1 MADLSRFA
9 PAALLGV
16 GCLLISGI
24 RAQQRVAPRQPLGSI
39 QVNVPGYV
47 ARDTTVDAA
56 EQKVAGM
63 SHYLS
68 RLYERG
74 PDTPGFGVYVGYYDM
89 QVQGKSIHSPKNCL
103 PGAGWE
109 PLSADVRTVAVP
121 GGDSAHVN
129 RFLLANK
136 GAQALVYY
144 WYEGRGR
151 VEPSEYR
158 VKWNLIRDAAQYGR
172 TEEALV
178 RIVVP
183 IDTRNLRPGQ
193 RPDYTAAD
201 QLASTIA
208 GQLVTGVRN
217 VLPSRAERLTQFRRT
232 QGPAVP
238 LQTGAAGFSV
248 CVSAT

>member
-1 MADLSRFA
+1 MPDLVRFT

-16 GCLLISGI
+16 GCLLIAGG
-24 RAQQRVAPRQPLGSI
+24 RTQQRVPPRAPLASI
-39 QVNVPGYV
+39 HLNVPGYV
-47 ARDTTVDAA
+47 ARDTTVDEA

-68 RLYERG
+68 RLYAPAATQG
-74 PDTPGFGVYVGYYDM
+74 DALADLGFGVYVGYYDY

-109 PLSADVRTVAVP
+109 PLDAGVRTVAMP
-121 GGDSAHVN
+121 GGQLVQVN

-158 VKWNLIRDAAQYGR
+158 VKWNLIRDAARYGR

-183 IDTRNLRPGQ
+183 IDVREVKPGQ

-201 QLASTIA
+201 RLATSVA
-208 GQLVTGVRN
+208 QQLVADVRS
-217 VLPSRAERLTQFRRT
+217 VLPA
-232 QGPAVP
+232 PP
-238 LQTGAAGFSV
+238 SV
-248 CVSAT
+248 

>member
-1 MADLSRFA
+1 MANIVRFA

-16 GCLLISGI
+16 GCVLISGI
-24 RAQQRVAPRQPLGSI
+24 RGQQRVPPSRPLATL

-47 ARDTTVDAA
+47 ARDTTVDVA

-68 RLYERG
+68 RLYQRG
-74 PDTPGFGVYVGYYDM
+74 PDSPGFGVYVGYYDM

-109 PLSADVRTVAVP
+109 PLDVGVRTIAVP
-121 GGDSAHVN
+121 GGGSVRVN

-136 GAQALVYY
+136 GAQAVVYY

-151 VEPSEYR
+151 VEPSEYV
-158 VKWNLIRDAAQYGR
+158 VKWNLIRDAARYGR

-183 IDTRNLRPGQ
+183 IDMRGLQPGQ
-193 RPDYTAAD
+193 RPNYDPAD
-201 QLASTIA
+201 QLATTVA
-208 GQLVTGVRN
+208 AQLVPGVKN
-217 VLPSRAERLTQFRRT
+217 VLPA
-232 QGPAVP
+232 PPNA
-238 LQTGAAGFSV
+238 
-248 CVSAT
+248 

>member
-1 MADLSRFA
+1 MPDVARFA
-9 PAALLGV
+9 PAALLAV
-16 GCLLISGI
+16 GCVLISGV
-24 RAQQRVAPRQPLGSI
+24 REQQRVAPRLPLATV

-47 ARDTTVDAA
+47 GHDTTVDDA
-56 EQKVAGM
+56 ERKVAGM

-68 RLYERG
+68 RLYER
-74 PDTPGFGVYVGYYDM
+74 TPTDGFGVYVGYYDF

-109 PLSADVRTVAVP
+109 PLDAGVRTVALP
-121 GGDSAHVN
+121 GGGSAQVN

-158 VKWNLIRDAAQYGR
+158 VKWNLIRDAARYGR

-183 IDTRNLRPGQ
+183 IDLRNVRPGQ
-193 RPDYTAAD
+193 HPDYAAAD
-201 QLASTIA
+201 RLASA
-208 GQLVTGVRN
+208 VAAQLVPSVRN
-217 VLPSRAERLTQFRRT
+217 VLP
-232 QGPAVP
+232 VP
-238 LQTGAAGFSV
+238 PNA
-248 CVSAT
+248 

>member
-1 MADLSRFA
+1 MPDVARFA

-16 GCLLISGI
+16 GCLLISGV
-24 RAQQRVAPRQPLGSI
+24 REQQQLAPRLPLANVR
-39 QVNVPGYV
+39 VNVPGYV
-47 ARDTTVDAA
+47 ARDTTVDDA
-56 EQKVAGM
+56 ERKVAGM

-68 RLYERG
+68 RLYQR
-74 PDTPGFGVYVGYYDM
+74 TPTDGFGVYVGYYDH

-109 PLSADVRTVAVP
+109 QLDASVRTIALP
-121 GGDSAHVN
+121 GGGSAHVN
-129 RFLLANK
+129 RFLLSNK

-158 VKWNLIRDAAQYGR
+158 VKWNLIRDAARYGR

-183 IDTRNLRPGQ
+183 IDMRNVRPGQ
-193 RPDYTAAD
+193 RPDYDPADRLATDVAA
-201 QLASTIA
+201 
-208 GQLVTGVRN
+208 QLVPGVRN
-217 VLPSRAERLTQFRRT
+217 VLPTA
-232 QGPAVP
+232 PNA
-238 LQTGAAGFSV
+238 
-248 CVSAT
+248 

>member
-1 MADLSRFA
+1 MLDAQSSGGASLVTRFA

-16 GCLLISGI
+16 GCLLISGA
-24 RAQQRVAPRQPLGSI
+24 RTQQRVPPRQPLST
-39 QVNVPGYV
+39 VRVDVPGYT
-47 ARDTTVDAA
+47 ARDTTVDVA

-68 RLYERG
+68 RLYARTSG
-74 PDTPGFGVYVGYYDM
+74 DPGFGVYVGYYDY
-89 QVQGKSIHSPKNCL
+89 QVQGKTIHSPKNCL

-109 PLSADVRTVAVP
+109 PIDAGVRTVALAN
-121 GGDSAHVN
+121 GDSARVN

-158 VKWNLIRDAAQYGR
+158 VKWNLIRDAARYGR

-183 IDTRNLRPGQ
+183 IDMRGLKAGQ

-201 QLASTIA
+201 RLASNVA
-208 GQLVTGVRN
+208 AQLVPGVR
-217 VLPSRAERLTQFRRT
+217 AAM
-232 QGPAVP
+232 PAP
-238 LQTGAAGFSV
+238 PNA
-248 CVSAT
+248 

>member
-1 MADLSRFA
+1 MPNFTRFA
-9 PAALLGV
+9 PAGLLGV
-16 GCLLISGI
+16 GCLLISGV
-24 RAQQRVAPRQPLGSI
+24 RDQQRLAPRQPLATV

-68 RLYERG
+68 RLYQR
-74 PDTPGFGVYVGYYDM
+74 TPTDGFGVYVGYYDM

-109 PLSADVRTVAVP
+109 PLDAGVRTIAVP
-121 GGDSAHVN
+121 GGDSVHVN

-151 VEPSEYR
+151 VEPSEYV
-158 VKWNLIRDAAQYGR
+158 VKWNLIRDAARYGR

-183 IDTRNLRPGQ
+183 IDMRGLQPNQ
-193 RPDYTAAD
+193 RPDYRLAD
-201 QLASTIA
+201 HLATTVA
-208 GQLVTGVRN
+208 QQLVSGVRN
-217 VLPSRAERLTQFRRT
+217 VLPA
-232 QGPAVP
+232 PP
-238 LQTGAAGFSV
+238 
-248 CVSAT
+248 SA

>member
-1 MADLSRFA
+1 MANIVRFA

-16 GCLLISGI
+16 GCVLISGI
-24 RAQQRVAPRQPLGSI
+24 REQQRVPPRRPLATL

-47 ARDTTVDAA
+47 ARDTTVDVA

-63 SHYLS
+63 SHYVS
-68 RLYERG
+68 RLYQRA
-74 PDTPGFGVYVGYYDM
+74 PDDPGFGVYVGYYDM

-109 PLSADVRTVAVP
+109 PLDVGVRTIALP
-121 GGDSAHVN
+121 GGASARVN

-151 VEPSEYR
+151 VEPSEYV
-158 VKWNLIRDAAQYGR
+158 VKWNLIRDAARYGR

-183 IDTRNLRPGQ
+183 IDVRSLRPGQ
-193 RPDYTAAD
+193 RPDYGVADRLATTVAA
-201 QLASTIA
+201 
-208 GQLVTGVRN
+208 QLVPGVKN
-217 VLPSRAERLTQFRRT
+217 VLPA
-232 QGPAVP
+232 PPNA
-238 LQTGAAGFSV
+238 
-248 CVSAT
+248 

>member
-1 MADLSRFA
+1 MPDTAAAPVATRFA

-16 GCLLISGI
+16 GCLLISGA
-24 RAQQRVAPRQPLGSI
+24 RQQQRVPPRLPLATI
-39 QVNVPGYV
+39 RVDVPSYV
-47 ARDTTVDAA
+47 ARDTTVDLA

-68 RLYERG
+68 RLYQG
-74 PDTPGFGVYVGYYDM
+74 PSKEDGFGVYVGYYDY
-89 QVQGKSIHSPKNCL
+89 QVQGKTIHSPKNCL

-109 PLSADVRTVAVP
+109 PVDAGVRTVALP
-121 GGDSAHVN
+121 GGDSVRVN
-129 RFLLANK
+129 RFLLTNK

-158 VKWNLIRDAAQYGR
+158 VKWNLIRDAARYGR

-183 IDTRNLRPGQ
+183 IQARGLKAGERPN
-193 RPDYTAAD
+193 YAAAD
-201 QLASTIA
+201 RLASNVA
-208 GQLVTGVRN
+208 AQLVPQVRN
-217 VLPSRAERLTQFRRT
+217 VM
-232 QGPAVP
+232 PAAP
-238 LQTGAAGFSV
+238 GA
-248 CVSAT
+248 

>member
-1 MADLSRFA
+1 MSNVVRFA

-16 GCLLISGI
+16 GCLLISGA
-24 RAQQRVAPRQPLGSI
+24 RDQQRLAPRLPLTTV

-47 ARDTTVDAA
+47 ARDTTVDVA

-68 RLYERG
+68 RLYQRS
-74 PDTPGFGVYVGYYDM
+74 PDDLGFGVYVGYYDL

-109 PLSADVRTVAVP
+109 PLDAGVRTVALP

-151 VEPSEYR
+151 VEPSEYV
-158 VKWNLIRDAAQYGR
+158 VKWNLIRDAARYGR

-183 IDTRNLRPGQ
+183 VDVRGLRPGQ
-193 RPDYTAAD
+193 RPDYAAAD
-201 QLASTIA
+201 RLATA
-208 GQLVTGVRN
+208 VAAQLVPGVKN
-217 VLPSRAERLTQFRRT
+217 VLPT
-232 QGPAVP
+232 PPNV
-238 LQTGAAGFSV
+238 
-248 CVSAT
+248 

>member
-1 MADLSRFA
+1 MSNVTRFA

-16 GCLLISGI
+16 GCLLISGV
-24 RAQQRVAPRQPLGSI
+24 REQQRLAPRAPLSTI
-39 QVNVPGYV
+39 RVVVPGYV

-56 EQKVAGM
+56 ERKIAGM

-68 RLYERG
+68 RLYNR
-74 PDTPGFGVYVGYYDM
+74 TPTDGFGVYVGYYDM

-109 PLSADVRTVAVP
+109 PLDAGVRTIALP
-121 GGDSAHVN
+121 GGDSARVN

-151 VEPSEYR
+151 VEPSEYV
-158 VKWNLIRDAAQYGR
+158 VKWNLIRDAARYGR

-183 IDTRNLRPGQ
+183 IDVRGQ
-193 RPDYTAAD
+193 HPDYRAAD
-201 QLASTIA
+201 SLATTVA
-208 GQLVTGVRN
+208 AQLVPGVRN
-217 VLPSRAERLTQFRRT
+217 ALPA
-232 QGPAVP
+232 PP
-238 LQTGAAGFSV
+238 
-248 CVSAT
+248 SA

>member
-1 MADLSRFA
+1 MPDVARFA

-16 GCLLISGI
+16 GCLLISGV
-24 RAQQRVAPRQPLGSI
+24 REQQRVPPRLPLADV

-47 ARDTTVDAA
+47 ARDTTVDEA
-56 EQKVAGM
+56 ERKVAGM

-68 RLYERG
+68 RLYQR
-74 PDTPGFGVYVGYYDM
+74 TPTDAFGVYVGYYDY

-109 PLSADVRTVAVP
+109 PLDAGVRTVALP

-158 VKWNLIRDAAQYGR
+158 VKWNLIRDAARYGR

-183 IDTRNLRPGQ
+183 IDVRNVAPGKRPN
-193 RPDYTAAD
+193 YAAAD
-201 QLASTIA
+201 QLASA
-208 GQLVTGVRN
+208 VAAQLVPGVRR
-217 VLPSRAERLTQFRRT
+217 VLPAA
-232 QGPAVP
+232 PA
-238 LQTGAAGFSV
+238 A
-248 CVSAT
+248 

>member
-1 MADLSRFA
+1 MSNFVRFA

-16 GCLLISGI
+16 GCLLISGA
-24 RAQQRVAPRQPLGSI
+24 REQKRMAPRLPLST
-39 QVNVPGYV
+39 VRVDLPGYV
-47 ARDTTVDAA
+47 PRDTTVDQA
-56 EQKVAGM
+56 EQQVAGM

-68 RLYERG
+68 RIYSGRSAA
-74 PDTPGFGVYVGYYDM
+74 DGFGVYVGYYDY
-89 QVQGKSIHSPKNCL
+89 QVQGKTIHSPKNCL

-109 PLSADVRTVAVP
+109 PLDAGVRTVALP

-136 GAQALVYY
+136 GAQAMVYY

-158 VKWNLIRDAAQYGR
+158 VKWNLIRDAARYGR

-183 IDTRNLRPGQ
+183 IDTRGLKGNE
-193 RPDYTAAD
+193 RPDYAAAD
-201 QLASTIA
+201 RLASA
-208 GQLVTGVRN
+208 VAAQLVPGVRN
-217 VLPSRAERLTQFRRT
+217 VLPA
-232 QGPAVP
+232 PPNA
-238 LQTGAAGFSV
+238 
-248 CVSAT
+248 

>member
-1 MADLSRFA
+1 MSSVTRFA

-16 GCLLISGI
+16 GCLLISGV
-24 RAQQRVAPRQPLGSI
+24 RSQQRLEPRAPLSTI
-39 QVNVPGYV
+39 QVNVPGYI
-47 ARDTTVDAA
+47 ARDTTVDPE

-68 RLYERG
+68 RLYQRG
-74 PDTPGFGVYVGYYDM
+74 PNDPGFGVYVGYYDM

-109 PLSADVRTVAVP
+109 PIDVGVRTIALP
-121 GGDSAHVN
+121 GGGSAPIN

-151 VEPSEYR
+151 VEPSEYV
-158 VKWNLIRDAAQYGR
+158 VKWNLIRDAARYGR
-172 TEEALV
+172 TEESLV

-183 IDTRNLRPGQ
+183 IDTRGLQPGQ
-193 RPDYTAAD
+193 RPDYRAAD
-201 QLASTIA
+201 QLATTVA
-208 GQLVTGVRN
+208 AQLVPGVRK
-217 VLPSRAERLTQFRRT
+217 VLPLPPNA
-232 QGPAVP
+232 
-238 LQTGAAGFSV
+238 
-248 CVSAT
+248 

>member
-1 MADLSRFA
+1 MTNTTRFA

-16 GCLLISGI
+16 GCLLISGV
-24 RAQQRVAPRQPLGSI
+24 RQQQRLSPRRPLATV

-47 ARDTTVDAA
+47 ARDTTVDPA

-68 RLYERG
+68 RLYQR
-74 PDTPGFGVYVGYYDM
+74 TPTDGFGVYVGYYDM

-109 PLSADVRTVAVP
+109 PLDTGVRTIAVP
-121 GGDSAHVN
+121 GSDSVHVN

-151 VEPSEYR
+151 VEPSEYV
-158 VKWNLIRDAAQYGR
+158 VKWNLIRDAARYGR
-172 TEEALV
+172 TEEALG

-183 IDTRNLRPGQ
+183 IDLRGLRPGQ
-193 RPDYTAAD
+193 KPDYARADSLATAV
-201 QLASTIA
+201 AS
-208 GQLVTGVRN
+208 QLV
-217 VLPSRAERLTQFRRT
+217 
-232 QGPAVP
+232 PAV
-238 LQTGAAGFSV
+238 AAV
-248 CVSAT
+248 VPAAPRA

>member
-1 MADLSRFA
+1 MPDLARFA

-16 GCLLISGI
+16 GCLLISGA
-24 RAQQRVAPRQPLGSI
+24 RTQQQVAPRLPLSTI
-39 QVNVPGYV
+39 RVDVPGYV
-47 ARDTTVDAA
+47 ARDTTVDEA
-56 EQKVAGM
+56 ERKVAGM

-68 RLYERG
+68 RLYQRG
-74 PDTPGFGVYVGYYDM
+74 PDDAGFGVYVGYYDM

-109 PLSADVRTVAVP
+109 PLSAGVRSIAIP
-121 GGDSAHVN
+121 GHDSAHVN
-129 RFLLANK
+129 RFLLDNK
-136 GAQALVYY
+136 GSQALVYY

-151 VEPSEYR
+151 IEPSEYR

-183 IDTRNLRPGQ
+183 IDTRKLVAGA

-201 QLASTIA
+201 RLAATIA
-208 GQLVTGVRN
+208 AQLVPGVQER
-217 VLPSRAERLTQFRRT
+217 VADAAERLN
-232 QGPAVP
+232 G
-238 LQTGAAGFSV
+238 GAAG
-248 CVSAT
+248 

>member
-1 MADLSRFA
+1 MSNVVRFA

-16 GCLLISGI
+16 GCLLISGV
-24 RAQQRVAPRQPLGSI
+24 REQQRLAPRAPLSTI

-47 ARDTTVDAA
+47 PRDTTVDDA
-56 EQKVAGM
+56 ERKVAGM

-68 RLYERG
+68 RLYQR
-74 PDTPGFGVYVGYYDM
+74 TPTDGFGVYVGYYDM

-109 PLSADVRTVAVP
+109 PLDAGVRTIVLP

-158 VKWNLIRDAAQYGR
+158 VKWNLIRDAARYGR

-178 RIVVP
+178 RIVIPV
-183 IDTRNLRPGQ
+183 DTRGLRSGQ
-193 RPDYTAAD
+193 HPDYGAAD
-201 QLASTIA
+201 QLATNVA
-208 GQLVTGVRN
+208 AQLVPAVRN
-217 VLPSRAERLTQFRRT
+217 VLPT
-232 QGPAVP
+232 PP
-238 LQTGAAGFSV
+238 GA
-248 CVSAT
+248 